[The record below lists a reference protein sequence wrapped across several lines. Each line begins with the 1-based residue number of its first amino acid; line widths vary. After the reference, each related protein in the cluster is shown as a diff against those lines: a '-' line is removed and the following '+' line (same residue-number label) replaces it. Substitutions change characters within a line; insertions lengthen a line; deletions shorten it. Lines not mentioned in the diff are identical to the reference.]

1 MNGLTV
7 GELIQLARR
16 DSILGISDREEI
28 IGLAERA
35 LELAVYKT
43 NWDLWLDT
51 IDVASDACGVVT
63 LPSCVGVVI
72 SVNVGGAPTIL
83 RDSWYQFH
91 VNGFGNR
98 CGPGCLFS
106 TMALPSPVW
115 QQPNE
120 WSLVVAMCEDPT
132 DGDGSKVV
140 VVQGETMDQA
150 GNIKPAITIPVTGP
164 SEAGIKIPLVTNWA
178 NTDSAANPTFFRKIT
193 KVFKPVTRGYVKLLA
208 FPMRQMALSR
218 VVGYYAPTETT
229 PMYQQLSVKAACAW
243 VRVRFRRNSIKLVAD
258 HDLVPISSK
267 QAMANLL
274 KAVRFSDSNDIVRA
288 QQYTA
293 VAVETLREIQS
304 LQEGNKWSPIQV
316 SPEFGIGTVDFR

>member
-16 DSILGISDREEI
+16 DSILGIYERDEI

-35 LELAVYKT
+35 LELAVYKA
-43 NWDLWLDT
+43 NFDLWMDT

-63 LPSCVGVVI
+63 LPSCVGIVL

-83 RDSWYQFH
+83 RDNWYQFH
-91 VNGFGNR
+91 VNGFGDR
-98 CGPGCLFS
+98 CGPGCLYS

-115 QQPNE
+115 QQPKE
-120 WSLVVAMCEDPT
+120 WSLVVAMCEDAT
-132 DGDGSKVV
+132 DGDGSKTVI
-140 VVQGETMDQA
+140 VQGETMDA
-150 GNIKPAITIPVTGP
+150 SGNIKPAITIPVTGP
-164 SEAGIKIPLVTNWA
+164 SEVGIKIPLITNWA

-193 KVFKPVTRGYVKLLA
+193 QVFKPVTRGYVKLLA
-208 FPMRQMALSR
+208 FPMKQMALSR
-218 VVGYYAPTETT
+218 VVGYYAPTETM
-229 PMYQQLSVKAACAW
+229 PLYQQLSVKAACAW
-243 VRVRFRRNSIKLVAD
+243 VRVRFRRNSIRLVAD

-274 KAVRFSDSNDIVRA
+274 KAVRFSDSNDIVKA

-304 LQEGNKWSPIQV
+304 LQQGNKYSPIQIENGWGV
-316 SPEFGIGTVDFR
+316 GTIDFR